1 MDREREA
8 RTINE
13 RKIQRLRKQASTIPE
28 EELVRE
34 QSNVSG
40 GGQHPPSALTLG

>member
-1 MDREREA
+1 MDTERQA

-13 RKIQRLRKQASTIPE
+13 RKIQRIKKQASTIPE

-34 QSNVSG
+34 QSNLSG
-40 GGQHPPSALTLG
+40 GG